1 MYVAIYPIA
10 LSVRSTNVYE
20 ERSLGVFEEDNGEL
34 DEDNE
39 PSYRGKQS
47 EAFGRY
53 LWWHMRRQL
62 AFDIWPL
69 TLAIFVIACFE
80 RGKFLDPSR
89 GEYFDIFRLIFE
101 CTSGYSTIGLSMGV
115 PFNNYSFAGSL
126 GTASKLVVSAQ
137 RMSLRR
143 RCTADER

>member
-20 ERSLGVFEEDNGEL
+20 ERSLGVFEQDDGEL

-39 PSYRGKQS
+39 PSYQGKRS
-47 EAFGRY
+47 HVFGKY

-69 TLAIFVIACFE
+69 TLAIFAIACFE

-89 GEYFDIFRLIFE
+89 ADYFTIFRIIFE
-101 CTSGYSTIGLSMGV
+101 CTSAYSTIGLSMGL
-115 PFNNYSFAGSL
+115 PFNNYSFAGSF
-126 GTASKLVVSAQ
+126 GTASKLVVSA
-137 RMSLRR
+137 RYASVWKCGL
-143 RCTADER
+143 